1 MAHKESS
8 APAAILIDKPHPEPK
23 VPATCVDLQKW
34 CAADNKAFEKVHA
47 SEGDLYRVRAG
58 TDVLTFQA
66 KSQIVRWNGTEVRL
80 GFPVQMVNG
89 SPALNHL
96 DLAKTIE
103 PLISQ
108 KPFANPGNLLI
119 VIDPGHGGT
128 DAGAR
133 AASGV
138 AWEKELTL
146 DWARRVAGLLSGR
159 GFDVFLTRTNDMDV
173 ALSNRVSFADS
184 RNAALFVSLH
194 FNSAGANGGEAGIET
209 YCLTPRG
216 LPSTV
221 TRGFYDDWN
230 AVFPNNEFDSA
241 NLQLAASIHRNLL
254 QASGV
259 RDRGIRRAR
268 FLTVLRGQ
276 QRPAVL
282 IEGGYLSNSAEARLL
297 AQPAYRQKLAVA
309 VVNGLTENLP
319 VPIKSTQ
326 ISQASKSGPEAKNT
340 SSRTVSGS
348 QDLVNSKPVLEIR

>member
-1 MAHKESS
+1 VVHKEPS
-8 APAAILIDKPHPEPK
+8 APVAILIDKPHPEPK
-23 VPATCVDLQKW
+23 VPATWADLQKW
-34 CAADNKAFEKVHA
+34 CAADNKTFEKVRA
-47 SEGDLYRVRAG
+47 NGGDVYRVHAG
-58 TDVLTFQA
+58 TSVLIFQA

-80 GFPVQMVNG
+80 GFPVQIVNG
-89 SPALNHL
+89 SPTLNYL

-108 KPFANPGNLLI
+108 KPFANPGNSLI
-119 VIDPGHGGT
+119 VIDPGHGGA

-133 AASGV
+133 GTSGF

-146 DWARRVAGLLSGR
+146 DWARRVAGVLSGR

-173 ALSNRVSFADS
+173 GLSNRVSFADS

-209 YCLTPRG
+209 YCLTPKG

-221 TRGFYDDWN
+221 TRGFYDDWS

-241 NLQLAASIHRNLL
+241 NLQLAASIHRHLV

-297 AQPAYRQKLAVA
+297 EQPAYRQKLAVA
-309 VVNGLTENLP
+309 VVNALTENLP

-326 ISQASKSGPEAKNT
+326 ISQALKSGPEAKNT
-340 SSRTVSGS
+340 SSPTVSGS
-348 QDLVNSKPVLEIR
+348 QDLVNSKHVLEIQ